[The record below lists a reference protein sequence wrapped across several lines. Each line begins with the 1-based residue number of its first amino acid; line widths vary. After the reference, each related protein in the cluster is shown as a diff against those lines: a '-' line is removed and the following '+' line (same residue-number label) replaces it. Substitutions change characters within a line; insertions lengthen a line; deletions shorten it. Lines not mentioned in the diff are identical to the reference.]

1 MKIAIATITMSTRTG
16 TEVATVDL
24 ARGLQRRGHD
34 VFVFTSA
41 VGGIADELL
50 RTNIP
55 VADNLRAA
63 PFQPELIHGN
73 HSAILLQAMMHF
85 PRAAGVYVCHDAT
98 FFQNTPLDLTRIR
111 AYVAVDRL
119 NRERIERD
127 VPRVKGTV
135 ELIHNAVDLDRFS
148 KQRDLP
154 AAPARALVLTKNR
167 DHVSAVREACEN
179 LGISCDVL
187 GPGVGRAVTD
197 VIPALGNADIVFAT
211 ARTAIEALAAGCAVV
226 ICDARGLAGMATA
239 QNVSAWRDENFGA
252 GILGQPATVDSVSAE
267 IQRYDAHDAQV
278 TSSYIRRHNDLER
291 ALDAYEAVYERA
303 LASNSPVVSD
313 SEAFEL
319 SAVLREW
326 LPQLNGD
333 ARVTSGTFERLRER
347 ISHLDAAVAELDRER
362 LALEHTRAQQKQ
374 QLEAIHDRLHT
385 CERELLFAHAILR
398 SRSALARRLAAM
410 FLFRKPR

>member
-119 NRERIERD
+119 HRQRIERD

-197 VIPALGNADIVFAT
+197 
-211 ARTAIEALAAGCAVV
+211 
-226 ICDARGLAGMATA
+226 
-239 QNVSAWRDENFGA
+239 
-252 GILGQPATVDSVSAE
+252 
-267 IQRYDAHDAQV
+267 
-278 TSSYIRRHNDLER
+278 
-291 ALDAYEAVYERA
+291 
-303 LASNSPVVSD
+303 
-313 SEAFEL
+313 
-319 SAVLREW
+319 
-326 LPQLNGD
+326 
-333 ARVTSGTFERLRER
+333 
-347 ISHLDAAVAELDRER
+347 
-362 LALEHTRAQQKQ
+362 
-374 QLEAIHDRLHT
+374 
-385 CERELLFAHAILR
+385 
-398 SRSALARRLAAM
+398 
-410 FLFRKPR
+410 